1 MKKQKLKHRRKE
13 ATGDGGRQEAGTQM
27 RKWVFFL
34 SCLIRRFPL
43 LLTFCTHWS
52 FISLSAYVHTYTY
65 VRPSIHSHHRSVHG
79 QSSPSSPS
87 TPFIKCSI
95 KCLLADL
102 LPSSP
107 SASGNVQPHS
117 TPLASSTPNTSPLD
131 TVSLFQP
138 ISTSHTLDPW
148 HKLRNHGTT
157 LPSTTEMHLQR

>member
-43 LLTFCTHWS
+43 LITFCIHWS

-65 VRPSIHSHHRSVHG
+65 VRPSVHSHHRSVHV

-95 KCLLADL
+95 IPEIQSRRHWAR
-102 LPSSP
+102 
-107 SASGNVQPHS
+107 SA
-117 TPLASSTPNTSPLD
+117 
-131 TVSLFQP
+131 VSLSQRTLTRRLTRRGARQP
-138 ISTSHTLDPW
+138 PAEPRLRDTPIMHATHSAKRIPDRADPAW
-148 HKLRNHGTT
+148 ILR
-157 LPSTTEMHLQR
+157 SQ